1 MRTED
6 TTVELDRPASTA
18 SMAIRRAGDP
28 RSTNH
33 DAAPIGSLRLV
44 LALADADAPDA
55 LIEAL
60 RLVLLPGGGALGG
73 DEPLDLAA
81 IDLRLVAVDRAITRL
96 LDAILHHPALQ
107 ALEARWRGLRFVVD
121 RIDARENIVVEI
133 LDASKEDLR
142 RDFEESPELAHSG
155 LHAHVYTRALATYG
169 GHPYGLLCADFTVSP
184 TAEDLALLRACAA
197 VAALAHV
204 PFIANAG
211 VEFFGVRSLAELPGL
226 GDLGAHFEG
235 PHFAAW
241 QRLRRE
247 PWARY
252 LGLCAPRFLL
262 RAPYNVECTPSL
274 PLRYREGLTGGDASL
289 LWGHASLAFAVR
301 IAAAFARYRWCV
313 EILGARACPGITVP
327 DLGLQ
332 TPIDGPWIPCPIE
345 ALISRRL
352 QEDLTEAGL
361 IALIYDRRS
370 ATLSFDVAPSLF
382 RDEGPTPISGQL
394 PYVFLAGR
402 IAHYLKRI
410 QRDSIGTWEDTRALQ
425 HVLDAWLRRYVADVD
440 DPHWETRVRRPFRRA
455 ALTIDP
461 HPRKEGWVAC
471 HLDLEPHLTHNGAPI
486 VLAIVGRLDRSATA

>member
-1 MRTED
+1 MSAELVV
-6 TTVELDRPASTA
+6 VE
-18 SMAIRRAGDP
+18 P
-28 RSTNH
+28 RSVTP
-33 DAAPIGSLRLV
+33 AVAPHGSLRLL
-44 LALADADAPDA
+44 LALADADDDDDA
-55 LIEAL
+55 AIAGAL
-60 RLVLLPGGGALGG
+60 RVLLVAGGGALAA
-73 DEPLDLAA
+73 DEPLDLAS
-81 IDLRLVAVDRAITRL
+81 IDRRLVAIDRGIAGV

-121 RIDARENIVVEI
+121 RVDAGENIVVEI

-142 RDFEESPELAHSG
+142 LDFEESPELAHSG

-169 GHPYGLLCADFTVSP
+169 GHPYGLLCADFDVTP
-184 TAEDLALLRACAA
+184 AADDLALLRACAA

-204 PFIANAG
+204 PFVANAG

-247 PWARY
+247 PFARY

-262 RAPYNVECTPSL
+262 RAPYNVECAPAT
-274 PLRYREGLTGGDASL
+274 PLRYREGLGDGDAAL
-289 LWGHASLAFAVR
+289 VWGHASLAFAVR
-301 IAAAFARYRWCV
+301 VAAAFARFRWCV
-313 EILGARACPGITVP
+313 EILGSRACPGITTP
-327 DLGLQ
+327 DAGLSA
-332 TPIDGPWIPCPIE
+332 PIDGPWIPCPIE
-345 ALISRRL
+345 ALVSRRL

-361 IALIYDRRS
+361 IALTYDRRA

-382 RDEGPTPISGQL
+382 RDEGPCPISGQL

-410 QRDSIGTWEDTRALQ
+410 QRDTIGTWEDTRAL
-425 HVLDAWLRRYVADVD
+425 HHLLDAWLRRYVADVD

-455 ALTIDP
+455 ALTLDP

-486 VLAIVGRLDRSATA
+486 VLAIVGRLDRGPA